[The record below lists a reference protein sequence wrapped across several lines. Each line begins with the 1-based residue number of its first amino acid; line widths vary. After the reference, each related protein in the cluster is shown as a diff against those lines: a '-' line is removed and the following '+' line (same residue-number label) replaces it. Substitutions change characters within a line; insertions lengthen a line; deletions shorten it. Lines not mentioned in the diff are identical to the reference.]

1 LVAPIKFLVA
11 EDRLKMRK
19 TQGWNQ
25 RGVCLELF
33 FQKKFNK
40 LPLILF
46 LCVLCVSSFTSDA
59 KRTFVAL
66 QFVCPITQNPLNLV
80 KEWGKYWKVFDERYL
95 FGDGWSTLHS
105 QTGHERAHY
114 HLMEQTLNL
123 PSQWLSVPKS
133 RIVITSS
140 KVYRK
145 YLAWG

>member
-1 LVAPIKFLVA
+1 MVASLPLVIQRCFVKLKLVAPIKFLVA
-11 EDRLKMRK
+11 EDRLQNEEDIR
-19 TQGWNQ
+19 GWNQ

-46 LCVLCVSSFTSDA
+46 LCVLCVA
-59 KRTFVAL
+59 PLHLMLKRTFVAL

-95 FGDGWSTLHS
+95 FGDGW
-105 QTGHERAHY
+105 
-114 HLMEQTLNL
+114 
-123 PSQWLSVPKS
+123 
-133 RIVITSS
+133 IVITSS